1 MVLIVFYPIATS
13 RVVGT
18 DVFHSL
24 LLLTATG
31 IAQIRFGNVD
41 LGMVAALLLGS
52 VPGVI
57 LGSHLTLKT
66 PTKWLRLILAL
77 VLLPAA
83 SRCSSRASA
92 PPPVPGGGIRTP
104 VSRTGHGPPCY
115 PYEPGASGTARR
127 ACPLASSCAH
137 RRAG

>member
-1 MVLIVFYPIATS
+1 MSIHLSLSRRLATVGLGAAAGFIVGLTSVGSGTLLAMALIVFYPLATS

-24 LLLTATG
+24 LLLSATG

-41 LGMVAALLLGS
+41 LGMVVALVLGS

-66 PTKWLRLILAL
+66 PAKWLRLILAL
-77 VLLPAA
+77 VLFV
-83 SRCSSRASA
+83 S
-92 PPPVPGGGIRTP
+92 GI
-104 VSRTGHGPPCY
+104 
-115 PYEPGASGTARR
+115 AMLLKA
-127 ACPLASSCAH
+127 
-137 RRAG
+137 